1 MGSTI
6 LTKAVVLVVMCL
18 LASCSEDNGSP
29 ECDNQIALAGVKGAL
44 YRDIAKG
51 GDQRRFYQSLD
62 FREIETVALTEEGR
76 MCTAR
81 LTLLNKYYLP
91 INYEIAIDDLE
102 YYVTFSGINED
113 SKENI
118 YKVVNGLRPDLVT
131 EE

>member
-1 MGSTI
+1 
-6 LTKAVVLVVMCL
+6 
-18 LASCSEDNGSP
+18 
-29 ECDNQIALAGVKGAL
+29 
-44 YRDIAKG
+44 
-51 GDQRRFYQSLD
+51 
-62 FREIETVALTEEGR
+62 

-91 INYEIAIDDLE
+91 INYEIAIDDQE
-102 YYVTFSGINED
+102 YYVTFSGINEE